1 MDLSFLDDVKLESNS
16 HVKFI
21 RFSENE
27 LYLIKYIK
35 FKERKFSDY
44 IKELILQDIERYI
57 ALNNKLTKSDIIEIV
72 RQTMNDTI

>member
-16 HVKFI
+16 HVKSI

-72 RQTMNDTI
+72 KQTMNDTI